1 MSKFKVY
8 NHSTGMKPR
17 ISPVADAVRTMSRP
31 SKGSLQLP
39 ADDAQRQTWDA
50 LEAVSMAIRQEIQE
64 MAENLHES
72 VELVKVAGGVNVNEF
87 DIAVKKTNKDLQ
99 DFTTD
104 FLKIANSHQGRK
116 GTVKDENELADCLEI
131 YEKYMQFKALF
142 NGVFHHTAILFT
154 EFSLQAKDAMEDAM
168 IKEAKDVAEQKA
180 ALVEEPK
187 AIQ

>member
-1 MSKFKVY
+1 MHIFTKLMFSLPKPFGATVILTLSPGTMRVWMTAGVLSPVVPR
-8 NHSTGMKPR
+8 STG
-17 ISPVADAVRTMSRP
+17 S
-31 SKGSLQLP
+31 
-39 ADDAQRQTWDA
+39 
-50 LEAVSMAIRQEIQE
+50 
-64 MAENLHES
+64 
-72 VELVKVAGGVNVNEF
+72 
-87 DIAVKKTNKDLQ
+87 
-99 DFTTD
+99 FTTD
-104 FLKIANSHQGRK
+104 FLKIADSHKGRT

>member
-17 ISPVADAVRTMSRP
+17 ISPVAAAVSIVSRP

-39 ADDAQRQTWDA
+39 AEDAARQTWDA
-50 LEAVSMAIRQEIQE
+50 LEAISMVIRQEIQE
-64 MAENLHES
+64 MAENLHGS

-104 FLKIANSHQGRK
+104 FLKIADSHQGRK